1 LTARRSLAD
10 NALQEA
16 VILPNSSN
24 DPDEP
29 GYRDALQSYLKTI
42 RRYKLLTQ
50 SGEYRLAVA
59 SQEGVELAKKQMVEA
74 NLRLVVHLAKEYR
87 HTRVALEDL
96 IAEGNLGLIE
106 AVNRFDPDRG
116 VRFVAYAA
124 WWIRKYMLQAVDR
137 QSHRASTRRP
147 RILSFAEFMRDSSD
161 AQVLERV
168 ADESAEDPENVALE
182 RQLESALQSVLHRL
196 PAREREILS
205 SHFGLD
211 GRPPRSLKEIGR
223 EIDLTRERV
232 RQIELRAF
240 DRVRRLL
247 QRSNAG

>member
-1 LTARRSLAD
+1 MSK
-10 NALQEA
+10 
-16 VILPNSSN
+16 SSS
-24 DPDEP
+24 DSDEP

-87 HTRVALEDL
+87 HTRVPFEDL

-124 WWIRKYMLQAVDR
+124 WWIRKYMLQAVQR
-137 QSHRASTRRP
+137 QSNRQSQRGRRV
-147 RILSFAEFMRDSSD
+147 LSFAEFMRDSSD
-161 AQVLERV
+161 THVLEGV
-168 ADESAEDPENVALE
+168 PDQSAEDPENVALE
-182 RQLESALQSVLHRL
+182 RQLESALVSVLHRL

-205 SHFGLD
+205 AHFGLD

-223 EIDLTRERV
+223 SIDLTRERV

-247 QRSNAG
+247 QRRSAG